1 MNIKEQNIE
10 MEIPNPEIKGQPSVY
25 IGKISL
31 GSAELHALNSSTPRE
46 LYIFGATVK
55 TGEIHSQFGELK
67 RLELMIAEKKMA
79 TNEIIYHHLAQFNY
93 SIMYKRKF
101 DKTTSESVDMLKK
114 KDILY
119 LNKPPRWK
127 ASEASIPKYKNKL
140 FYFCTQ
146 IYLPENK
153 TTKQYLIWGA
163 TLFIFLFVTER
174 DELLVQVFEQD
185 TSQQTAEDHYK
196 LEALM
201 GEFEENYKNID
212 IVKEIIKK
220 GDKYLH
226 DYILNHKRTDK
237 QILELLLEYGKSKTF
252 KNEVSKRIRQT
263 AKEK

>member
-55 TGEIHSQFGELK
+55 TGELK
-67 RLELMIAEKKMA
+67 CLELMIAEKKMA
-79 TNEIIYHHLAQFNY
+79 TNDIIYHHLAQFNY

-185 TSQQTAEDHYK
+185 TSQQTAEDHYQ

-212 IVKEIIKK
+212 IVKKIIKK

-226 DYILNHKRTDK
+226 EYILNHKRTDK
-237 QILELLLEYGKSKTF
+237 QIWELLLEYGKSKAF
-252 KNEVSKRIRQT
+252 KTEVSKRMKET
-263 AKEK
+263 AEKEKLKN